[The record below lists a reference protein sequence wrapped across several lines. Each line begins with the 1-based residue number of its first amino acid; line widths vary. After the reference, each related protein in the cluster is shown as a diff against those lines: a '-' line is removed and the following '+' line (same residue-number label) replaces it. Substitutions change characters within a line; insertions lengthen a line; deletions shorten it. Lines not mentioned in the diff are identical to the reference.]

1 VTWRATL
8 VLLVAVGGCSGA
20 RPGVVAPPASTTEVR
35 QAPVAAKDDPNAKR
49 VAAALGKVESF
60 RKLRAK
66 HAVPSRTMDRAPL
79 IAQVEAHSKDE
90 TPPDAVRGQ
99 GELLVAF
106 GLVPPMYDV
115 EKGVFKLLEQQLAG
129 YYEPA
134 DKTMYLAADLGED
147 DAEAT
152 LAHELVHAL
161 QDQHYDLGPQLHYQP
176 DGGDRTAAVHAL
188 AEGDAMSA
196 MMDFMMASSGKTA
209 LDIPEEALATQMR
222 AQAMLSGAASDIP
235 MVLQTSLVAP
245 YVDGMMFVSALRRRG
260 GWAEVDRAWK
270 RPPVTSEQLLHLDK
284 YDAKEPPLAVPA
296 PPLDALGGGFSVL
309 FTDLFGE
316 ESMRLTFEEWGRRKA
331 AESLSAGWGGDRASL
346 LVRTHDGVEE
356 RLATWVIRYDADAC
370 GKAKQAFSFVAK
382 GAVKTGTVAE
392 RSTQV
397 CRDRTDLGP
406 IAVTW
411 GGCDLWMVAGPF
423 TRKTEGKPEAR
434 GTCAEIGPW
443 MASLVKPG

>member
-1 VTWRATL
+1 MTRRATIA
-8 VLLVAVGGCSGA
+8 LLVALGGCSGG
-20 RPGVVAPPASTTEVR
+20 RPSPVAPPASSTEVR
-35 QAPVAAKDDPNAKR
+35 HAEPPKDDPNAKR
-49 VAAALGKVESF
+49 VAAALVKVESF
-60 RKLRAK
+60 RKLRAR
-66 HAVPSRTMDRAPL
+66 HSVPSKTMDRAPL
-79 IAQVEAHSKDE
+79 IAQVEAHSKAE
-90 TPPDAVRGQ
+90 TPPEAVRGQ
-99 GELLVAF
+99 AELLVAF

-161 QDQHYDLGPQLHYQP
+161 QDQHYDLGPQIQYAD

-196 MMDFMMASSGKTA
+196 MMDFMLASHGQTA
-209 LDIPEEALATQMR
+209 LDIPEDALATQMR
-222 AQAMLSGAASDIP
+222 AQAMLSGAAGDIP
-235 MVLQTSLVAP
+235 PVLQTSLVAP

-270 RPPVTSEQLLHLDK
+270 HPPATSEQLLHLEK
-284 YDAKEPPLAVPA
+284 YDAHEAPLAVP
-296 PPLDALGGGFSVL
+296 PPPVDALGGGFKVL

-316 ESMRLTFEEWGRRKA
+316 QSTRLSFEEWGRRKT
-331 AESLSAGWGGDRASL
+331 AESLAAGWGGDRASL
-346 LVRTHDGVEE
+346 LVRTRDGLEE
-356 RLATWVIRYDADAC
+356 RLATWVLRYDADAC

-382 GAVKTGTVAE
+382 GAVKPGTVSD
-392 RSTQV
+392 RDTLV

-411 GGCDLWMVAGPF
+411 SGCDVWMVAGPF
-423 TRKTEGKPEAR
+423 TRKAEGKPESR
-434 GTCAEIGPW
+434 GTCGEIRPW
-443 MASLVKPG
+443 LAALAKPR